1 MQSTRLLN
9 PVLLP
14 TTPAALAPTADAP
27 RPSTTA
33 SSTFG
38 TTAAAPTSPA
48 PLTPA
53 PLNNPL
59 LSSSVWRASQL
70 APHSQVALSSGFP
83 KLNAELPG
91 AGWPL
96 GMLTELIGRESGI
109 GELRLLVPLL
119 RQLTRERKVV
129 ILLAPPHIPYAP
141 ALASHGIELDSLIII
156 QAPNAA
162 DRLWAVE
169 QTLKSASFGALLA
182 WLPQGKTKP
191 EHLRRLQLAALSAR
205 GPVFLFRQLAAQ
217 FESSPAPLR
226 LLLLPKPDQKLS
238 VQVLKRRGPVLAMPI
253 LLDLPQ
259 PVTAIRL
266 KPSKVMAES
275 DQQHSQMLTV
285 HTRHDGLVSEQAGT
299 QSMELVVEPL
309 VRQH

>member
-1 MQSTRLLN
+1 MPAALHH
-9 PVLLP
+9 LP
-14 TTPAALAPTADAP
+14 LYPALPAESAESAESVQTSQPTPAARVREAEPGSLAHPLAD
-27 RPSTTA
+27 T
-33 SSTFG
+33 
-38 TTAAAPTSPA
+38 
-48 PLTPA
+48 
-53 PLNNPL
+53 L
-59 LSSSVWRASQL
+59 LGQSVWRASQV
-70 APHSQVALSSGFP
+70 AQNNHSALPSGFP

-91 AGWPL
+91 AGWPS

-119 RQLTRERKVV
+119 RQLTRERRVV

-141 ALASHGIELDSLIII
+141 ALASHGIDLDSLIII

-182 WLPQGKTKP
+182 WLPQEKTKP

-205 GPVFLFRQLAAQ
+205 GPVFLFRQLPAQ

-226 LLLLPKPDQKLS
+226 LLLLPRPDQKLS

-266 KPSKVMAES
+266 KPSPTRPEATHQS
-275 DQQHSQMLTV
+275 SLQTV
-285 HTRHDGLVSEQAGT
+285 HSHG
-299 QSMELVVEPL
+299 EPQVL
-309 VRQH
+309 PVPLLRTHS

>member
-1 MQSTRLLN
+1 MQQATLSQN
-9 PVLLP
+9 PSLSCEP
-14 TTPAALAPTADAP
+14 EQALKDASNP
-27 RPSTTA
+27 DA
-33 SSTFG
+33 SSSSLARQATKQA
-38 TTAAAPTSPA
+38 TKQAADQPTKPFI
-48 PLTPA
+48 
-53 PLNNPL
+53 NPL
-59 LSSSVWRASQL
+59 GQSLLGNAVWRASQ
-70 APHSQVALSSGFP
+70 VAHRDQAAVSSGFP
-83 KLNAELPG
+83 RLNAELPG

-109 GELRLLVPLL
+109 GELRLLVPVL

-141 ALASHGIELDSLIII
+141 ALASHGIDLNSLIII

-182 WLPQGKTKP
+182 WLPQDRTKP
-191 EHLRRLQLAALSAR
+191 EHLRRLQMAALSAR
-205 GPVFLFRQLAAQ
+205 GPVFLFRQLTAQ

-226 LLLLPKPDQKLS
+226 LLLLPRPDQKLS
-238 VQVLKRRGPVLAMPI
+238 VQLLKRRGPVLAMPL

-266 KPSKVMAES
+266 KPSAARDEQTGPAAS
-275 DQQHSQMLTV
+275 MLTV
-285 HTRHDGLVSEQAGT
+285 HARHTEPA
-299 QSMELVVEPL
+299 QSEPL
-309 VRQH
+309 AQAALRQH

>member
-1 MQSTRLLN
+1 MQATI
-9 PVLLP
+9 
-14 TTPAALAPTADAP
+14 
-27 RPSTTA
+27 
-33 SSTFG
+33 
-38 TTAAAPTSPA
+38 
-48 PLTPA
+48 PL
-53 PLNNPL
+53 NPL
-59 LSSSVWRASQL
+59 LSNPLAESPLGNSVWRASQ
-70 APHSQVALSSGFP
+70 VAHRDQAAVSSGFP

-141 ALASHGIELDSLIII
+141 ALASHGIDLSSLIII

-182 WLPQGKTKP
+182 WLPQDRTKP
-191 EHLRRLQLAALSAR
+191 EHLRRLQMAALSAR

-238 VQVLKRRGPVLAMPI
+238 VQLLKRRGPVLAMPL

-266 KPSKVMAES
+266 KPSIIQDEHADHAS
-275 DQQHSQMLTV
+275 SMLTV
-285 HTRHDGLVSEQAGT
+285 HTRNT
-299 QSMELVVEPL
+299 EPTPNESL
-309 VRQH
+309 AEAPLRQH

>member
-1 MQSTRLLN
+1 MSAASPFN
-9 PVLLP
+9 PSLP
-14 TTPAALAPTADAP
+14 LACPPTAEPSLALAAASAP
-27 RPSTTA
+27 RL
-33 SSTFG
+33 
-38 TTAAAPTSPA
+38 PA
-48 PLTPA
+48 VLDPA
-53 PLNNPL
+53 LAQ
-59 LSSSVWRASQL
+59 SVWRASQI
-70 APHSQVALSSGFP
+70 PQSIQPALSSGFP

-91 AGWPL
+91 SGWPV

-141 ALASHGIELDSLIII
+141 ALASHGIDLENLIII

-182 WLPQGKTKP
+182 WLPQEKTKP

-205 GPVFLFRQLAAQ
+205 GPVFLFRQLPAQ

-226 LLLLPKPDQKLS
+226 LLLLPRPDEKLS
-238 VQVLKRRGPVLAMPI
+238 VQLLKRRGPVLAMPI
-253 LLDLPQ
+253 LLNLPQ

-266 KPSKVMAES
+266 KPSTAAIVAPETVS
-275 DQQHSQMLTV
+275 LQTV
-285 HTRHDGLVSEQAGT
+285 HTRNIDWTQA
-299 QSMELVVEPL
+299 EPL
-309 VRQH
+309 PNLQQHPKLPA